1 MSYQQKNKHEAGEA
15 VSAGKNVV
23 AEGNVTAERERIAV
37 VGIDYPCMDYIVE
50 VERLPGTN
58 DEVDID
64 NESWQG
70 GGMVPTALVAL
81 GRLGVRSGLIGVVG
95 TDIYGTYCVEDLKRH
110 NVDVSRIVTDE
121 GQTTDFCISVAERST
136 KGRSFITRWGSV
148 RRLVES
154 DLDEEYIAGAK
165 YLHLCMEMNEINVA
179 AARIAKKSD
188 VKVVIDADHYSELT
202 EQHLDLIDVFIAS
215 EKYYRKKFEG
225 DVPDVGAADVSAG
238 DAAENAREGTL
249 KAESWLASAKEHCC
263 QVLEK
268 GPSVVV
274 FTLGDKGCI
283 GMSKEGFFHLDAFNP
298 GTIVDTTGAGDV
310 FHGAFI
316 RAMLDGKSIKEC
328 ARFASA
334 VSVIKCLRLGGRAGI
349 PNLETTQEFLRTGV
363 VGSCDF
369 EERERYYRSGLDTI
383 IHGRSGGEL

>member
-1 MSYQQKNKHEAGEA
+1 MSYQQKNEK
-15 VSAGKNVV
+15 VD
-23 AEGNVTAERERIAV
+23 V

-95 TDIYGTYCVEDLKRH
+95 TDIYGTYCIEDLKRH
-110 NVDVSRIVTDE
+110 NVDVSRIVKDE

-148 RRLVES
+148 RRLAED
-154 DLDEEYIAGAK
+154 DLDEAYIAGAK

-179 AARIAKKSD
+179 AAKIAKKSG
-188 VKVVIDADHYSELT
+188 VRVVIDADHYSELT
-202 EQHLDLIDVFIAS
+202 EQNLDLIDVFIAS
-215 EKYYRKKFEG
+215 EKYYRKKFLSGGESERVSSG
-225 DVPDVGAADVSAG
+225 ENGAARENVSSGENGAACENVSSEENG
-238 DAAENAREGTL
+238 GAAWLAAAEKNCRA
-249 KAESWLASAKEHCC
+249 
-263 QVLEK
+263 VMEK

-274 FTLGDKGCI
+274 FTMGDKGCI
-283 GMSKEGFFHLDAFNP
+283 GMSGEGFFHLEAFHP

-316 RAMLDGKSIKEC
+316 RAMLDGKPIKEC

-334 VSVIKCLRLGGRAGI
+334 VSAIKCLRLGGRAGI
-349 PNLETTQEFLRTGV
+349 PDLATTEAFLQTNV

-369 EERERYYRSGLDTI
+369 EEREREYRSGLDRI
-383 IHGRSGGEL
+383 L